1 MTGGRRRAERRGAV
15 RAVCLVLALLAGT
28 AAPVEAHPLHTTVTE
43 ITSDPARRVV
53 RAVIRVFADDFG
65 KALAR
70 PDRGGSSAPV
80 AEQAALAYLQ
90 RAFVLTGRDGRVMP
104 LRSCGTR
111 RTGDLL
117 WLCVETD
124 APTGLVGTR
133 VRNSVLC
140 ELYDDQVNIVR
151 TTAGGTASSL
161 LFTRNATA
169 KPLL

>member
-1 MTGGRRRAERRGAV
+1 M

-65 KALAR
+65 KALGR
-70 PDRGGSSAPV
+70 PDRGASSAPV

-90 RAFVLTGRDGRVMP
+90 RAFVLTGRNGRVMP

-111 RTGDLL
+111 RTADLL
-117 WLCVETD
+117 WLCVEAD
-124 APTGLVGTR
+124 SPTGLAGTR
-133 VRNSVLC
+133 VRNAVLC

-151 TTAGGTASSL
+151 TTAGGTASNL